1 MRAGVLFDH
10 VEAVDMFT
18 QVVHQREGLLAVLA
32 GMQLWCRRRFLLF
45 GVVVRDVRGMIDGF
59 VTQKVGLAREGFLAE
74 IALKRTFT

>member
-10 VEAVDMFT
+10 VEAVDMFA

-45 GVVVRDVRGMIDGF
+45 GIVVRDVTGMIDGF
-59 VTQKVGLAREGFLAE
+59 VAQQVGLAREGLLAE